1 MEMCVAC
8 SERVVGVKEIAHVA
22 LVYHD
27 DNKQDG
33 YKVFAEDTVKVLVDD
48 ECGPVV
54 IGLWRNHLR
63 MLGTPRCSNL
73 AVRNTS
79 VCVVI
84 HQSPRYCLQAQ

>member
-1 MEMCVAC
+1 METCVAC
-8 SERVVGVKEIAHVA
+8 SERVVGVNEIAYIA
-22 LVYHD
+22 LVCH

-63 MLGTPRCSNL
+63 MLGTPLCSKF
-73 AVRNTS
+73 AVGSTR